1 MGCTLHRMV
10 VLLSLA
16 GLAGCA
22 SFYNAGND
30 KIAQGASKAFAEAG
44 IGKALEAERA
54 ALVKNQ
60 AERQALVKR
69 SQLALRDASLALMVD
84 GPSASST
91 WGALASLAEERIVKI
106 AGSADVRLGAGCGGS
121 LGVART
127 EMQHAATNLLQMR
140 SQLAI
145 KMAAIKDAP
154 EFSCTGQ
161 PTVLAPHLA
170 ADVELAA
177 MVGLYDNLCIDS
189 RKAAQCIAGLSAG
202 SSGLL
207 AQKRKELEDIA
218 QAREGIATEV
228 SNRRAQYKAAL
239 AQADKQEGAPGAA
252 AQLAAD
258 LAQALEG
265 LDKVQ
270 AKIGSV
276 KSNPILSRLGEAGRL
291 AALNEKKE
299 LLDGY
304 IAALSGSKDKGTASQ
319 AQHRVLLVSQ
329 LVNRATGKAAPP
341 TAGILMEAELTRQQA
356 AAAQKRVERALESER
371 IIKRQRDHL
380 LDELDFLLDARAN
393 LAAARPACSGK
404 PLHVA
409 LNSGSANPCSML
421 AAKALLSFSGAWTAG
436 RVPLEQGE
444 YLLVDQ
450 MELAALDESEAA
462 LAQTEGV
469 VNAAMAQ
476 IVALHASGIKPED
489 IAALVQ
495 AISLPVIAAR
505 VK

>member
-1 MGCTLHRMV
+1 MGCTLRRMV
-10 VLLSLA
+10 ILLSLA
-16 GLAGCA
+16 GLAGCS

-30 KIAQGASKAFAEAG
+30 KIAQGASKAFSDAG
-44 IGKALEAERA
+44 IGKALETERA
-54 ALVKNQ
+54 ALVKSQ

-84 GPSASST
+84 GATAPAT
-91 WGALASLAEERIVKI
+91 WGSLEALAEQRIKDI
-106 AGSADVRLGAGCGGS
+106 AGSADVKLGAGCAS
-121 LGVART
+121 LGVARNDM
-127 EMQHAATNLLQMR
+127 EVAAANVRQMR

-145 KMAAIKDAP
+145 KTAAIKDAP
-154 EFSCTGQ
+154 EFSCAKPSNALPQ
-161 PTVLAPHLA
+161 HLA
-170 ADVELAA
+170 GDVELAA
-177 MVGLYDNLCIDS
+177 MVGLYDNLCADA
-189 RKAAQCIAGLSAG
+189 RKASQCIANLSAG
-202 SSGLL
+202 GKGLL

-218 QAREGIATEV
+218 QAREGVATEV

-239 AQADKQEGAPGAA
+239 AEADKQVGSPGAA

-258 LAQALEG
+258 LSQALEG

-270 AKIGSV
+270 ARIASV

-304 IAALSGSKDKGTASQ
+304 IEALSGKGKGAASQ

-329 LVNRATGKAAPP
+329 LVNRVTGKPAPP

-356 AAAQKRVERALESER
+356 AAAQKRIERALESER
-371 IIKRQRDHL
+371 IIKRQRDYL

-393 LAAARPACSGK
+393 LAAAKPSCTGK
-404 PLHVA
+404 PLYVA
-409 LNSGSANPCSML
+409 LNSGTANPCSMH

-436 RVPLEQGE
+436 RVPVEQGE

-450 MELAALDESEAA
+450 VELAALDESEAA
-462 LAQTEGV
+462 LVQTEGAV
-469 VNAAMAQ
+469 KAAMAQ

-489 IAALVQ
+489 IAALAQ